1 MYVASILVKSQT
13 WILLE
18 TKSFGKHYKKT
29 TLFLLSAGWVLSKL
43 RAERSKYIPKIVR
56 EADQK
61 IMAQKSILDNMDEI
75 KVISLND

>member
-18 TKSFGKHYKKT
+18 IKYFEKHYKKT
-29 TLFLLSAGWVLSKL
+29 TFLLPPSWVLSKL
-43 RAERSKYIPKIVR
+43 HAKRSNYIPKILR
-56 EADQK
+56 EADRK